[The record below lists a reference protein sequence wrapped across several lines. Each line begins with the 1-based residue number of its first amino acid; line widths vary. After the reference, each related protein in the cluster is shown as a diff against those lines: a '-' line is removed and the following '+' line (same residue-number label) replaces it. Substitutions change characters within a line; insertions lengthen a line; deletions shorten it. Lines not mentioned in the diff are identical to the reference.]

1 MTDGYKRKGK
11 KKGRLAVFMILL
23 LLTGILFGCSQTAG
37 TSGADITSD
46 SAQEG
51 DGSSSEAA
59 AADEDAI
66 RAAMAEAY
74 DDEDLDS
81 SWSDED
87 LTAAVSLNGNSA
99 DAVGEGVQVDGSTVT
114 IVKGGVYLIS
124 GTLDD
129 GQLVVDTDKKTDVRL
144 ILNGVEITCGDSA
157 PLNGRLVGRITVTL
171 AEGTEN
177 VLTDGSSYTYDDQ
190 EKEEPNAALFC
201 KNDLVINGAGS
212 LTVNANFNHGINS
225 KDSLVLVSGIYVI
238 NSANDAIRGKD
249 SLTVIG
255 GSYTVNSSSD
265 GFKSSNDTDS
275 GCGWIHIIDGEFHIT
290 AEEDGFQAETML
302 VADGGTYQIK
312 CGGGSENG
320 AVHTSIGDIGG
331 QMGPGGQMPGG
342 SGGKRPEDGDMTF
355 PEGESMELPDGESM
369 PRPGGEDMT
378 FPEGENRSLPDEQD
392 TASYE
397 NGETE
402 PAADQSAD
410 AAAADSAKGL
420 KAGSRLE
427 ISGGTYTIDSADDAF
442 HSNGDLMVSG
452 GTFVIATGDD
462 GMHADGTLMVS
473 GGGIMITECYEGLEG
488 ANVIVSGGDI
498 ELTASDDGVNAAGG
512 NDSSGTS
519 AGNFG
524 RDSFENESSY
534 LISVTGGV
542 LKVNAGG
549 DGLDSNGSIEM
560 SGGEVYVSGPV
571 SNGDGAL
578 DYDSSFLISG
588 GRLVLAGS
596 TGMLQTPG
604 AESSQNTIVVIYS
617 ETQAAGTRAALTN
630 SAGDILAEFEPDK
643 DYASIQF
650 STESITEGET
660 FTLYSG
666 DTKLCDITLN
676 GSVTTVDDSGAYA
689 SAGVMGGMGGR
700 GNEKRQSSKSTEEQ
714 S

>member
-1 MTDGYKRKGK
+1 MIDGYRRKGKRKG
-11 KKGRLAVFMILL
+11 RTAVFMILL
-23 LLTGILFGCSQTAG
+23 LLTEILSGCGRTAG
-37 TSGADITSD
+37 TSGGDATAD

-59 AADEDAI
+59 AADENAI

-87 LTAAVSLNGNSA
+87 LTAAVTLNGNSA
-99 DAVGEGVQVDGSTVT
+99 DVDGEGVQVDGSTVT

-129 GQLVVDTDKKTDVRL
+129 GQLAVDTDKKTDVRI

-157 PLNGRLVGRITVTL
+157 PLNGRLAGKITVTL

-177 VLTDGSSYTYDDQ
+177 ILTDGSSYTYDDQ

-225 KDSLVLVSGIYVI
+225 KDSLVLISGTYVI
-238 NSANDAIRGKD
+238 NSVNDAIRGKD
-249 SLTVIG
+249 SLTVVG
-255 GSYTVNSSSD
+255 GSYTVSSSSD

-275 GCGWIHIIDGEFHIT
+275 DSGWIYIIDGEFHIT

-302 VADGGTYQIK
+302 VADGGTYQIE

-320 AVHTSIGDIGG
+320 AVHTSTGDIGG

-355 PEGESMELPDGESM
+355 PEGESMELPDGEKM
-369 PRPGGEDMT
+369 PGPGGETEAAEDQ
-378 FPEGENRSLPDEQD
+378 PAD
-392 TASYE
+392 TSV
-397 NGETE
+397 
-402 PAADQSAD
+402 S
-410 AAAADSAKGL
+410 DSAKGL
-420 KAGSRLE
+420 KAGSSLE
-427 ISGGTYTIDSADDAF
+427 INGGSYTIDSADDAF
-442 HSNGDLMVSG
+442 HSNGNLTVAG
-452 GTFVIATGDD
+452 GTVTIATGDD
-462 GMHADGTLMVS
+462 GMHADGTLTVS
-473 GGGIMITECYEGLEG
+473 GGDIVITECYEGLEG
-488 ANVIVSGGDI
+488 VTVIVSGGNI

-512 NDSSGTS
+512 NDSSGTA
-519 AGNFG
+519 AGGFG
-524 RDSFENESSY
+524 RDSFKSGSSY
-534 LISVTGGV
+534 LISITGGI

-571 SNGDGAL
+571 SDGDGAL
-578 DYDSSFLISG
+578 DYDSDFLISG
-588 GRLVLAGS
+588 GKLALAGS

-604 AESSQNTIVVIYS
+604 TESTQNTIVVIYS
-617 ETQAAGTRAALTN
+617 ETQVAGTRAALAN
-630 SAGDILAEFEPDK
+630 SAGDVLAEFEPDK

-650 STESITEGET
+650 SAESITEGET

-666 DTKLCDITLN
+666 DTKLCDITVN
-676 GSVTTVDDSGAYA
+676 GSVTTVDDSGALA

-700 GNEKRQSSKSTEEQ
+700 GNGGGMRGGETERQQSSQSTEE
-714 S
+714 